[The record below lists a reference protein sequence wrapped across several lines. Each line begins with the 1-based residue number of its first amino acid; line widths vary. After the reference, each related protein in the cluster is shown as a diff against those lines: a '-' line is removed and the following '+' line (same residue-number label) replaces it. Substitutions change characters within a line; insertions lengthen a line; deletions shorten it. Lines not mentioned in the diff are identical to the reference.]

1 MKSVSSEQILS
12 VLLFGFNCLDLMVTD
27 VMFSKHIVD
36 VQEKIIYQP
45 YFFLITRTILIFEL
59 LLTLIIS
66 LKKAIL
72 ICLGKQEKKKKKK
85 KKNTKKGM
93 SRIQSGITL
102 LDLLFSAYHL
112 PYFYQVNVR
121 SQ

>member
-85 KKNTKKGM
+85 KKGM